1 MCLFNCRF
9 CNCNK
14 KINLN
19 ILERKITDY
28 ELSYKDLIKIQSI
41 LEKNKFKLKGT
52 KSNYF

>member
-41 LEKNKFKLKGT
+41 LEKNKFKLKTT